1 MATGAVAQTEVR
13 RPSGF
18 SLPRPNGMV
27 LLALIPSAIIVGLLL
42 LVIWVSF
49 RESLTASGYTL
60 RHYVNLYTDPFAYNS
75 FLNTM
80 GFTAVSLSV
89 ALLLGIPIAW
99 LVERTDVGGKS
110 WITAAMTIS
119 VLIPGFFTAM
129 GWLFLAHP
137 RIGMLNQMAM
147 NLFGWQA
154 GPFNIVNVP
163 GMGFVQGLNL
173 ASLVFIMT
181 VASLRAMDASLEES
195 AQMSGASFLQT
206 MRHVTLP
213 LAFPG
218 MLAAALYTLTIG
230 ISAFDIPLII
240 GLSNRIF
247 TFSTYLYVK
256 TNPQEGLP
264 EYGLPA
270 AFATFMVILALL
282 LSWWYSRMLV
292 KARNYQVIT
301 GKNYKPKMVQLGRWV
316 VLAWIILGGYILIA
330 KVMPLLLLIWASL
343 LPYLQPPSAAALG
356 LLTFKNF
363 NNLPWP
369 LIQRGLGNTAWLVI
383 LAPTIALAISLI
395 FSWVVLRSR
404 SRFRLAF
411 DFVAFLPHAV
421 PSVLFAFAG
430 LLAALFVIR
439 GPIDLYGT
447 LALLVIMYSINHISF
462 GTRVT
467 NSGLIQIS
475 GELEEAAYVSG
486 ASTLQVLRRVI
497 VPLLMPSFLYG
508 GLLLALLTFREL
520 TTATMLFSPDNITLS
535 VVVWSLWH
543 SGNIAQASA
552 VTLIMMAILL
562 PLVVLYLKYGSNV
575 GGGSVRPH

>member
-1 MATGAVAQTEVR
+1 MATGAVTQTAVAR
-13 RPSGF
+13 LARL
-18 SLPRPNGMV
+18 SLPRPNVMV
-27 LLALIPSAIIVGLLL
+27 LLALVPTVIIVGLLL
-42 LVIWVSF
+42 LVGWVSI
-49 RESLTASGYTL
+49 RESMTAPGLTL
-60 RHYVNLYTDPFAYNS
+60 RHYANLYTDPFAYNS
-75 FLNTM
+75 FLNTL
-80 GFTAVSLSV
+80 GFTAVTLFV
-89 ALLLGIPIAW
+89 ALVLGIPIAW
-99 LVERTDVGGKS
+99 LVERTDIGGKA
-110 WITAAMTIS
+110 WITAAMTMS

-137 RIGMLNQMAM
+137 RIGMLNQLAV
-147 NLFGWQA
+147 NLFGLPS

-181 VASLRAMDASLEES
+181 VASLRAMDSSLEES
-195 AQMSGASFLQT
+195 AQMSGANFLQT
-206 MRHVTLP
+206 MRHITLP
-213 LAFPG
+213 LVFPSL
-218 MLAAALYTLTIG
+218 LAAALYTLTIG

-270 AFATFMVILALL
+270 AFATFMVVLALL
-282 LSWWYSRMLV
+282 LSWWYSRVLV
-292 KARNYQVIT
+292 QARKYQVVT
-301 GKNYKPKMVQLGRWV
+301 GKSYRPKQVQLRRWAI
-316 VLAWIILGGYILIA
+316 LAWLFLGSYLVIA
-330 KVMPLLLLIWASL
+330 KLFPLLLLIWAAL
-343 LPYLQPPSAAALG
+343 LPYLQPPSLAALG
-356 LLTFKNF
+356 QLTLKNF

-369 LIQRGLGNTAWLVI
+369 LIQRGLSNTAVLVL
-383 LAPTIALAISLI
+383 LAPTIALALSLVL
-395 FSWVVLRSR
+395 SWVVLRTR
-404 SRFRLAF
+404 TRFRLAF

-421 PSVLFAFAG
+421 PNVLFAFAG
-430 LLAALFVIR
+430 LLAALFIIR

-447 LALLVIMYSINHISF
+447 VALLVIMYSINHISF

-467 NSGLIQIS
+467 NSALIQIHH
-475 GELEEAAYVSG
+475 ELEEAAYVAG
-486 ASTLQVLRRVI
+486 ANVFQVLRHVI
-497 VPLLMPSFLYG
+497 VPLLMPAFLYG
-508 GLLLALLTFREL
+508 GLLLGLLTFREL

-562 PLVVLYLKYGSNV
+562 PLVIVYLKFGGGV
-575 GGGSVRPH
+575 GGGTIRT